1 MTDWLLTPPLT
12 ASEPLAWQVS
22 RIGEAAL
29 LRVDGAIDL
38 STVYLFRVA
47 LRRGRAVSPTVIVDL
62 SGVSFVDLAAVQ
74 ALEHA
79 YHRWHRTG
87 GRLIVVASAPRVRRM
102 LEFVHG
108 RRFLVVTPS
117 VGMALQLLGQE
128 AGAETGADGT
138 RPAGR

>member
-22 RIGEAAL
+22 RLGDAAL
-29 LRVDGAIDL
+29 LRVEGAIDI
-38 STVYLFRVA
+38 STAYLFRVA
-47 LRRGRAVSPTVIVDL
+47 LRRGRAASATVIVDL
-62 SGVSFVDLAAVQ
+62 SEVSFVDLAAVQ

-79 YHRWHRTG
+79 YHRWQRSG
-87 GRLIVVASAPRVRRM
+87 GRLVVVAGSPQVRRM

-108 RRFLVVTPS
+108 RQFLVVTPS
-117 VGMALQLLGQE
+117 VGMALQLLSQE
-128 AGAETGADGT
+128 AGPETGADGT